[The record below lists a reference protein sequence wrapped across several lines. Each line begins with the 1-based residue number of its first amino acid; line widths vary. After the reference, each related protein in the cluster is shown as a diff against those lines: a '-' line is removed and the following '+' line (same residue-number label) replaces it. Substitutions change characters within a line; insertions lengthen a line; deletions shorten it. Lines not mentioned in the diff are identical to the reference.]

1 MTVTDSPSSSAS
13 TEDTGDLE
21 SALAA
26 IQRRDPSGP
35 IPRPTPCAPVRSAR
49 SNRRAALGLVLV
61 FLLAA
66 GVVQLLT
73 ATPDLRGEPN
83 NDTRAA
89 VVFGNAEAG
98 SCLGWPPDAPNSPSF
113 VQCRENHMFEVAKS
127 VDMTNFGEPCQA
139 AVRSYLGTRYDPNSR
154 FTIGVL
160 WAGDAQGSRNLLC
173 GLQLLG
179 IDGKP
184 TAFKG
189 SVAELDQSKVWIPG
203 TCLGI
208 DTGAHRST
216 DIPVDCAKEH
226 AVEVTGSVGLAE
238 RFPGGPPP
246 EPEQEAYIR
255 DACTRLTEG
264 YLAPVP
270 LAATGLAL
278 NYSTLAPASWTA
290 GSRQVS
296 CGIVSYGD
304 EGLKPLVGSVRGQAP
319 GDQAPPPPPPAP
331 EPTPE
336 ATSTTT
342 TAVPEPPA
350 ATTSTPAPA
359 PTTQAPA
366 ATTTPPPPSSTPQP
380 SASTPPPS
388 TTPES
393 QQLGPP
399 PGPAPG
405 EPLPEETPQPG
416 VILVPGLP
424 PITLPGY
431 APPPPPPPPAPAPVP

>member
-1 MTVTDSPSSSAS
+1 MSVTDSSHSTTS

-35 IPRPTPCAPVRSAR
+35 IARPPCVPPERSAR
-49 SNRRAALGLVLV
+49 SNRRAALGLALV
-61 FLLAA
+61 FLLVA
-66 GVVQLLT
+66 GLVQVLT
-73 ATPDLRGEPN
+73 ATPDQRDEPS

-89 VVFGNAEAG
+89 VVFGNAQAG
-98 SCLGWPPDAPNSPSF
+98 SCLGWPPDAPDSPSF
-113 VQCRENHMFEVAKS
+113 VQCREEHMFEVAKS

-160 WAGDAQGSRNLLC
+160 WAGDAQGKRNLLC

-179 IDGKP
+179 LDGKP

-189 SVAELDQSKVWIPG
+189 SVAELDQSKVWLPG

-208 DTGAHRST
+208 DTAAQRST
-216 DIPVDCAKEH
+216 DIPVDCASEH

-238 RFPGGPPP
+238 RFQGGPPP
-246 EPEQEAYIR
+246 EPEQEAFIR

-270 LAATGLAL
+270 LQATGLAL
-278 NYSTLAPASWTA
+278 NYTTLAPTSWTA

-304 EGLKPLVGSVRGQAP
+304 QGLRPLVGSVRGRSP
-319 GDQAPPPPPPAP
+319 GDQAPPPPPPPPPAP
-331 EPTPE
+331 EPTPPPE
-336 ATSTTT
+336 PASSTTT
-342 TAVPEPPA
+342 TTAE
-350 ATTSTPAPA
+350 ATTTAPVPPPPPPTSQAPA
-359 PTTQAPA
+359 PTTAAPA
-366 ATTTPPPPSSTPQP
+366 P
-380 SASTPPPS
+380 SASTTASS
-388 TTPES
+388 TVPTSPA
-393 QQLGPP
+393 LGPP

-424 PITLPGY
+424 PITLPGF
-431 APPPPPPPPAPAPVP
+431 APPPPAPPPAP